1 MYLSTFYYFQ
11 LPTWMADRLTEL
23 QDAIN
28 LQAENLC
35 NAIGVIQQVAQPSFF
50 SDFNWASRSAKPEY
64 QAFIQAQP
72 TDDIA
77 RSFAVAISAT
87 AKQLD
92 ALIGALPEEEAS
104 ADIQRATVHKLLEAY
119 RSEGAKLAR
128 ITTKLESRLAENQRC
143 IENFMET
150 DPNLSLNNDS
160 SYEAPEYI
168 YSSPPSSISWLT
180 YLTIIFLFT
189 LFFRLC
195 FTFGIVDRL
204 HALVNF
210 ILAISTPSGRKR
222 RALRA
227 KYVEDLGNL
236 RTQLKS
242 VHMVDEF
249 ATYSKLERK
258 IKLLERQLNSLAPE
272 TLVGSMVRQVSIYVG
287 LYAIEAIFMAYLISH
302 SPVETISP
310 VTLQS
315 LMINN
320 YSMKDLTIFI
330 CQVISYIPVKI
341 VVICWIIL
349 CRLTI
354 GPAVSKLGNKLQRQ
368 KQSQNQQSNQH
379 SGVNFTNST
388 TNTVSTTNYS
398 VPNTSS

>member
-1 MYLSTFYYFQ
+1 
-11 LPTWMADRLTEL
+11 
-23 QDAIN
+23 
-28 LQAENLC
+28 
-35 NAIGVIQQVAQPSFF
+35 
-50 SDFNWASRSAKPEY
+50 
-64 QAFIQAQP
+64 
-72 TDDIA
+72 
-77 RSFAVAISAT
+77 
-87 AKQLD
+87 
-92 ALIGALPEEEAS
+92 
-104 ADIQRATVHKLLEAY
+104 
-119 RSEGAKLAR
+119 
-128 ITTKLESRLAENQRC
+128 
-143 IENFMET
+143 MET

-320 YSMKDLTIFI
+320 YSMKDVTIFI

>member
-1 MYLSTFYYFQ
+1 
-11 LPTWMADRLTEL
+11 MADRLTEL

-143 IENFMET
+143 IENFMEAN
-150 DPNLSLNNDS
+150 PNLSLNNDS
-160 SYEAPEYI
+160 SYEAPDYI
-168 YSSPPSSISWLT
+168 YSSSPPPSSISWLT
-180 YLTIIFLFT
+180 YLTIIFLFI

-227 KYVEDLGNL
+227 KCVEDLGNL

-258 IKLLERQLNSLAPE
+258 IKLLERQLDSLAPE
-272 TLVGSMVRQVSIYVG
+272 TLVGSMVRQVGIYIG

-302 SPVETISP
+302 SPIETISP
-310 VTLQS
+310 ATLQS
-315 LMINN
+315 LMITNH
-320 YSMKDLTIFI
+320 SMKDITIFI

-341 VVICWIIL
+341 LVICWIIL

-354 GPAVSKLGNKLQRQ
+354 GPAVSKLGNKLQQ
-368 KQSQNQQSNQH
+368 QQQSQNQHSNVE
-379 SGVNFTNST
+379 STNNMAT
-388 TNTVSTTNYS
+388 TVSTTNYS